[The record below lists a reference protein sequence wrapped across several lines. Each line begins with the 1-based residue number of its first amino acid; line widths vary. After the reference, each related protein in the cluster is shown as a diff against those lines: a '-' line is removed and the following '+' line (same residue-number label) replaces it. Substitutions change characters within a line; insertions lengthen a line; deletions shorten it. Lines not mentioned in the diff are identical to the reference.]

1 MPPRL
6 GILVIFFLLTG
17 FSSLD
22 EVKGTEIPLPD
33 HVFHSVYRPEELLK
47 DWKMKGMREE
57 EVDHDVEFSEEDE
70 RRYKEKV
77 RGMFYH
83 AYDGYLHHAY
93 PKDELKPL
101 TCEGHDTWGSFSLTL
116 VDALDT
122 LLVLGNVTEFK
133 RASRLVLQSVRTEV
147 DINVSVFETNIRIVG
162 GLLAAHMLQGMA
174 NDTEPGWP
182 CAGSLLSLAHRMGE
196 RLLPAFNTQTGMPY
210 GTVNLKYGVHKDET
224 PITCTAGVGTMILEF
239 AALSRLTGDERFEKV
254 ATRAL
259 DSLFKSKSPIN
270 LVGNHI
276 NVQTGQWTATDSGIG
291 AGVDSYFEYLVKGAL
306 LFRKPRLMKQYY
318 DLEDAILKYV
328 RRGDWFH
335 WVSMASGL
343 TSHEGELFQ
352 SLEAF
357 WPGMLTLIGDVGDAY
372 RILMNYADLIEKY
385 GFPPEFWDLKTKE
398 PKGGRDAYPL
408 RPELVES
415 MMYVYR
421 ATGDRRILKLAATVV
436 DAIEEFART
445 PCGYS
450 TVKVKS
456 GEKENRM
463 ESFFLAETIKYLY
476 LLFDDDNFLHNS
488 HSGRVVQT
496 DRGSCVVEAG
506 GWIFNTEAHPLDP
519 GIINCC
525 SANNAQDR
533 ANIDDLLSDASLSEL
548 LDDLLDNLGGDAKI
562 TVKSISE
569 DAEALN
575 DAEKSEYIQRQYGSE
590 EIEFEAEAEAAKKQ
604 EEEKERREEFFRD
617 EEELKEDEKQSKIA
631 EIVKKWEEKEGKKV
645 ELPVE
650 LKKPEE
656 KREDQFVK
664 VTTPPPPTPREK
676 RRRQREI
683 EGSSVQI
690 ELGRFEW
697 KIGEEKQKE
706 KEEGVRQIDELKRHA
721 RALVEQRMKKGVN
734 GSKVSLD
741 VIQALYSI
749 TEEKFCF
756 SRKNNKS
763 NKEPLRRLSNAEL
776 TEMLQKRSPVE
787 RIAWPAAECT
797 ACCRPLCL
805 RGDSASYRSMVAS
818 MYTVVYRNRGVRFQP
833 GPVCWQ
839 AEAPSREDHFM
850 STVPDVTRYRIHDFG
865 RISVAYTE
873 EAMRETVEQEWDLL
887 AVRGPAFL
895 ERLMGDGE
903 VLPRRDLKAPFT
915 HERKQQM
922 GRERLDEDDE
932 MDDITYRK
940 IERKEEEEKDDE
952 EDDWWSYGAT
962 ENKEEIVKK
971 VFADR

>member
-1 MPPRL
+1 MLQRDAPTQMHTMKPRL
-6 GILVIFFLLTG
+6 GIIGLLIFGLMIGVSGEEKT
-17 FSSLD
+17 D
-22 EVKGTEIPLPD
+22 EEAAPLPK
-33 HVFHSVYRPEELLK
+33 HIFETPYRAEDLK
-47 DWKMKGMREE
+47 LEWKQRKERMKEE
-57 EVDHDVEFSEEDE
+57 EVDLDFEFSDDDK

-77 RGMFYH
+77 RKMFYH
-83 AYDGYLHHAY
+83 AYDGYLNHAF

-133 RASRLVLQSVRTEV
+133 RASRLVLQSVRTDV

-162 GLLAAHMLQGMA
+162 GLLAAHMLQGYA
-174 NDTEPGWP
+174 NDTDPGWP
-182 CAGSLLSLAHRMGE
+182 CNGSLLSLAHRMGE

-224 PITCTAGVGTMILEF
+224 PVTCTAGVGTMILEF
-239 AALSRLTGDERFEKV
+239 ATLSRLTGDERFEKV

-259 DSLFKSKSPIN
+259 DSLFKSKSPIH

-328 RRGDWFH
+328 RRGDSFH

-385 GFPPEFWDLKTKE
+385 GFPPEFWDLKTQE
-398 PKGGRDAYPL
+398 PKAGRDAYPL

-421 ATGDRRILKLAATVV
+421 ATGDRKILKLAAIVV
-436 DAIEEFART
+436 DTIEAFSRT
-445 PCGYS
+445 PCGYA

-476 LLFDDDNFLHNS
+476 LLFDEDNFLHNS

-506 GWIFNTEAHPLDP
+506 GWIYNTEAHPLDP

-525 SANNAQDR
+525 SANKAQDR
-533 ANIDDLLSDASLSEL
+533 ANIAELLSDDSLTEL
-548 LDDLLDNLGGDAKI
+548 LDDLLDTLGGEKTI

-569 DAEALN
+569 DAQALQ
-575 DAEKSEYIQRQYGSE
+575 DADQSEYLKQQYGSE
-590 EIEFEAEAEAAKKQ
+590 EIEYEYKSECMKQQYGSEEIEYEVDEKLKAEADAAKSQ
-604 EEEKERREEFFRD
+604 EEASIKEEQEKESRAKFFQD
-617 EEELKEDEKQSKIA
+617 EEELEEEEKQRKIA
-631 EIVKKWEEKEGKKV
+631 EIVKKWEEKEGRKV

-650 LKKPEE
+650 IKQEKKEV
-656 KREDQFVK
+656 KREEQFVK
-664 VTTPPPPTPREK
+664 VTTASPPTPREK
-676 RRRQREI
+676 RRRQREV
-683 EGSSVQI
+683 EGATVQI
-690 ELGRFEW
+690 DLGRFEW
-697 KIGEEKQKE
+697 KKGEEVQRARE
-706 KEEGVRQIDELKRHA
+706 DGLRQRAREDGLRQIDDLKRQA
-721 RALVEQRMKKGVN
+721 KALVEQRIKKGVN
-734 GSKVSLD
+734 NTLVKLAYLEIGTKVSLE
-741 VIQALYSI
+741 VIQALYRI
-749 TEEKFCF
+749 TEEKT
-756 SRKNNKS
+756 
-763 NKEPLRRLSNAEL
+763 RLSLRKYVSL
-776 TEMLQKRSPVE
+776 TPQM
-787 RIAWPAAECT
+787 
-797 ACCRPLCL
+797 
-805 RGDSASYRSMVAS
+805 
-818 MYTVVYRNRGVRFQP
+818 
-833 GPVCWQ
+833 
-839 AEAPSREDHFM
+839 
-850 STVPDVTRYRIHDFG
+850 FG
-865 RISVAYTE
+865 I
-873 EAMRETVEQEWDLL
+873 
-887 AVRGPAFL
+887 
-895 ERLMGDGE
+895 
-903 VLPRRDLKAPFT
+903 
-915 HERKQQM
+915 
-922 GRERLDEDDE
+922 
-932 MDDITYRK
+932 I
-940 IERKEEEEKDDE
+940 
-952 EDDWWSYGAT
+952 
-962 ENKEEIVKK
+962 
-971 VFADR
+971 